1 MIQSRLLLCLITV
14 SLLMFGCSEEKK
26 EPVAPKQE
34 VPPLPVDVITVNK
47 EQVPLWFE
55 FTGKTEATKRVEVRA
70 RVAGRLD
77 NILFLEGDYVE
88 EGETLFE
95 LEKDSFEASLAQ
107 AKAALQRDRA
117 TLSLAE
123 KDVERYKPLVAENLA
138 PRVTLEQYEAKV
150 AELEA
155 TIDSNKAAIKEA
167 ELNLSYTEIVAP
179 IAGRVSKKQV
189 DVGNIVGYGEQTILT
204 TIVSDELMYA
214 YFSPTESQFQVMR
227 EHKSQIKMDARVSI
241 PGNLKGLLERQALR
255 GKVDF
260 TDNRIDR
267 MTGTISMRA
276 EVANPQHKI
285 LEGTFVYVEVM
296 VTDQSSFMMIP
307 PGIVQTDQQ
316 GSYVYMMD
324 ENKTAK
330 RVNIVT
336 GYESRHYLIVSDGLK
351 GGEQLLVSGFA
362 KIRPGVKINP
372 TDVTDTKGVKALLA
386 KQGMLVER
394 Q

>member
-1 MIQSRLLLCLITV
+1 MIRRRLLLCLITV

-34 VPPLPVDVITVNK
+34 APPFPVDVITVNK

-77 NILFLEGDYVE
+77 NILFREGDYVE
-88 EGETLFE
+88 EGEILFE

-155 TIDSNKAAIKEA
+155 TIDSNKAGIKEA
-167 ELNLSYTEIVAP
+167 ELNLSYTDIVAP
-179 IAGRVSKKQV
+179 IAGRVSRKQV
-189 DVGNIVGYGEQTILT
+189 DVGNIVGYGEQTVLT
-204 TIVSDELMYA
+204 SIVSDDPMYA

-227 EHKSQIKMDARVSI
+227 EHKSQIRMDARVTI
-241 PGNLKGLLERQALR
+241 PGNLKGLLERKALR

-276 EVANPQHKI
+276 EVANPHHTI

-307 PGIVQTDQQ
+307 PGIVQTDQR

-324 ENKTAK
+324 ENTTAK
-330 RVNIVT
+330 RLDIKT

-372 TDVTDTKGVKALLA
+372 TDATDTKGVKALLA

>member
-1 MIQSRLLLCLITV
+1 MTRSPLLLCLITV

-26 EPVAPKQE
+26 EPVAQKQE
-34 VPPLPVDVITVNK
+34 APPLPVDVITVNMEK
-47 EQVPLWFE
+47 VPLWFE

-70 RVAGRLD
+70 RVAGRLEK
-77 NILFLEGDYVE
+77 ILFLEGDYVE
-88 EGETLFE
+88 KGEILFE

-117 TLSLAE
+117 TLTLAQ

-155 TIDSNKAAIKEA
+155 TIDSNKAGIREA

-189 DVGNIVGYGEQTILT
+189 DVGNIVGYAEQTILT

-227 EHKSQIKMDARVSI
+227 EYKSQIRMDARVSI

-276 EVANPQHKI
+276 EVANPHHKI

-307 PGIVQTDQQ
+307 PGIVQTDQR
-316 GSYVYMMD
+316 GSYVYMLD

-330 RVNIVT
+330 RLDIKT

-351 GGEQLLVSGFA
+351 GGEQVVISGFA
-362 KIRPGVKINP
+362 KIQPGVKLKP
-372 TDVTDTKGVKALLA
+372 TDATDTKGVKALLA
-386 KQGMLVER
+386 KQGMLVEKK
-394 Q
+394 